1 MYKRLSAVM
10 FPIMTVLLIGTA
22 VWGYQENKEKNSIL
36 LKAENQY
43 QRAFHDLSY
52 HMDQLHT
59 ELGNTLAVNSASH
72 GMHRKSLLNVW
83 RLTSEAQN
91 EVNQL
96 PLTLLPFNHA
106 EELLSRMSNFAYQTS
121 IRDLSKEPLDER
133 EMKNLKS
140 LYENS
145 KEISKDM
152 QQVREKVLS
161 NHLRWMDVETAM
173 ATENKSTDNT
183 IIDGFKT
190 VDKKV
195 QEYPELDWGPSIS
208 SMYEKRSVKKLN
220 ALPITA
226 QQVKEKSARFAD
238 VKPES
243 VKVTENGKN
252 TEWPSYTAKIDLGK
266 GNAKSMDFTRNG
278 GLLISYTYTREV
290 GQKKAGREEAIEA
303 GKQFLRNKEYGEMSP
318 VAYDEYDNLAN
329 ITFVPVKDNV
339 FLYPEKVTVRT
350 ALDNGEV
357 IGVQAADYVY
367 EHSDKRIIPK
377 AKLTIEQARKKLN
390 PEFKESYHRMSLIKN
405 EMSKQVLTHEFG
417 GRINGSVYRIYL
429 NADTG
434 LEESIEV
441 VKDSDEPN
449 QRTDGI

>member
-1 MYKRLSAVM
+1 MRSRW
-10 FPIMTVLLIGTA
+10 I
-22 VWGYQENKEKNSIL
+22 S
-36 LKAENQY
+36 
-43 QRAFHDLSY
+43 
-52 HMDQLHT
+52 
-59 ELGNTLAVNSASH
+59 LA
-72 GMHRKSLLNVW
+72 
-83 RLTSEAQN
+83 
-91 EVNQL
+91 
-96 PLTLLPFNHA
+96 
-106 EELLSRMSNFAYQTS
+106 
-121 IRDLSKEPLDER
+121 
-133 EMKNLKS
+133 
-140 LYENS
+140 
-145 KEISKDM
+145 
-152 QQVREKVLS
+152 
-161 NHLRWMDVETAM
+161 
-173 ATENKSTDNT
+173 
-183 IIDGFKT
+183 
-190 VDKKV
+190 
-195 QEYPELDWGPSIS
+195 
-208 SMYEKRSVKKLN
+208 
-220 ALPITA
+220 
-226 QQVKEKSARFAD
+226 
-238 VKPES
+238 
-243 VKVTENGKN
+243 
-252 TEWPSYTAKIDLGK
+252 
-266 GNAKSMDFTRNG
+266 NG